1 MMGGIVG
8 QNYFNAAGSN
18 NASGIKKINIT
29 FN

>member
-8 QNYFNAAGSN
+8 QNYFNAAGKDT
-18 NASGIKKINIT
+18 SGIKKINIT